1 MTMAMRLPAK
11 PTSRSGTGRRLRRA
25 DSRSMIIDGPFA
37 ETKEIVAGYWKF
49 LACPD
54 CAGQGRHRARK

>member
-1 MTMAMRLPAK
+1 MTMRLPAK
-11 PTSRSGTGRRLRRA
+11 HTSGSGTGRRLRRA
-25 DSRSMIIDGPFA
+25 DSRPMIIDGPFA

-54 CAGQGRHRARK
+54 CAGQARHRARK